1 MRRTAGGFRPPRT
14 AWQASTHYGLPLVLV
29 LLPAVI
35 LAIAGFTDG
44 FSRATFAAFPWKWCA
59 ALPLA
64 LAVIT
69 ARRQYRKLRCTPVR
83 TPLKAE
89 DFGPLLEELCRLHG
103 WEPLHYGTDCFVGR
117 THPGFPIPSWGER
130 LYVVFGKGEVQINSI
145 SDPDE
150 RTAISSFGRNRRN
163 IRLIREAVERARK
176 A

>member
-1 MRRTAGGFRPPRT
+1 MCRV
-14 AWQASTHYGLPLVLV
+14 S
-29 LLPAVI
+29 
-35 LAIAGFTDG
+35 
-44 FSRATFAAFPWKWCA
+44 
-59 ALPLA
+59 
-64 LAVIT
+64 

-83 TPLKAE
+83 TPLKAG

-130 LYVVFGKGEVQINSI
+130 LYVVFGKGEVHINSI

-150 RTAISSFGRNRRN
+150 RTAISSCGRNRRN